1 MKKHI
6 AIIGAGGLGREVLT
20 LVNALPEWDVLGFYD
35 DNIPK
40 GSIIKNKPILGT
52 IADLNSSNQNQSIV
66 IAIGDVE
73 AKHQVI
79 KRLHSN
85 NHLHFPTLIH
95 PHALLQDPSSISIG
109 YGCVIAAG
117 TILTA
122 DIQIGAHVL
131 VNLLCTIGHGT
142 TIDEGCSIMP
152 GVNIAGNVSV
162 GKQVLIGS
170 GANLLADI
178 KVGDRSRVGAGAVV
192 TKSVEP
198 SITVVGVPARQLKSS
213 I

>member
-1 MKKHI
+1 VKKQI

-20 LVNALPEWDVLGFYD
+20 LVNALPEWDFLGFYD

-52 IADLNSSNQNQSIV
+52 IADLHSTNQNQSIV

-79 KRLHSN
+79 KRLYSN

-109 YGCVIAAG
+109 SGSVIAAG

-122 DIQIGAHVL
+122 DIQIGPHVL
-131 VNLLCTIGHGT
+131 VNLSCTIGHGT

-152 GVNIAGNVSV
+152 GVNIAGNVRV
-162 GKQVLIGS
+162 GKHVLIGS
-170 GANLLADI
+170 GANVLANI
-178 KVGDRSRVGAGAVV
+178 KIGDRARVGAGAVV
-192 TKSVEP
+192 TKPVEP
-198 SITVVGVPARQLKSS
+198 SITVVGIPARELKSTL
-213 I
+213 